1 MYKNQYPEITLDEIQ
16 TFIRLYNEDHQV
28 KEIAKIVHR
37 DRHVVSRHLKRS
49 GVIVKHGG
57 YVPRKISIPP
67 MDVRFSA
74 FLGYIFA
81 DGWEEAK
88 AYGIGF
94 ANKDSIVLQDVRVL
108 IKQLFN
114 KNIPI
119 KFNRSSQIWYIRL
132 RSKVLF
138 NCLHQF
144 LGFDIVPEKILN
156 GSDDLKSS
164 FLRALF
170 TGDGHVTLSLRKVG
184 GRFYLVYCVCLSCR
198 NRKLQS
204 QYRKMLNDL
213 HIKCNQ
219 SPEGLVI
226 KRKNCIKLFK
236 NKIGFLNGAKIFK
249 SPYWKICE
257 KNAILNTICNF
268 NRISFSSP
276 DEGWSYILKKVKQKT
291 D

>member
-37 DRHVVSRHLKRS
+37 HRHVVSRH
-49 GVIVKHGG
+49 
-57 YVPRKISIPP
+57 
-67 MDVRFSA
+67 
-74 FLGYIFA
+74 
-81 DGWEEAK
+81 
-88 AYGIGF
+88 
-94 ANKDSIVLQDVRVL
+94 
-108 IKQLFN
+108 
-114 KNIPI
+114 
-119 KFNRSSQIWYIRL
+119 
-132 RSKVLF
+132 
-138 NCLHQF
+138 
-144 LGFDIVPEKILN
+144 
-156 GSDDLKSS
+156 LKSS

-204 QYRKMLNDL
+204 QYKKMLNDL

-268 NRISFSSP
+268 NRISFCSP